1 MLLFVLGIAHR
12 APRAAIARLGSVG
25 SLGRVGSLGSL
36 ARKPRLRSVGNVGS
50 VGNEPR
56 LRSVGGVGSAGSV
69 GSLSR
74 VGSLGRERA
83 SQPNAL
89 SDRILAPRRKHWPP
103 FSGGCAPCTPA
114 NRDTALSR
122 LTSIARRPAVHRGNT

>member
-12 APRAAIARLGSVG
+12 APRAATARLGSVG

-36 ARKPRLRSVGNVGS
+36 ARNPRLRSVGS

-56 LRSVGGVGSAGSV
+56 LRSVGGVGSV
-69 GSLSR
+69 GSLNR
-74 VGSLGRERA
+74 VGSLDRERA
-83 SQPNAL
+83 SQPSAL
-89 SDRILAPRRKHWPP
+89 NDRILAPRRKHWPP